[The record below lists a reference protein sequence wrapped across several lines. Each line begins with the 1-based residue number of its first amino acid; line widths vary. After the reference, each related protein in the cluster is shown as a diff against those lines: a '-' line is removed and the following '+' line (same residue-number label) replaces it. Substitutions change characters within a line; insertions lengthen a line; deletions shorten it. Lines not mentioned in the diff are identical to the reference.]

1 MWVGYL
7 DEVQPPV
14 YMHYCLHSEA
24 FYGDPALKIY
34 VPSEPVLAPAH
45 TKVEGTTFSAKAP
58 ELFWIDQ
65 ITGGSYAGY
74 YHNGPGMH
82 PDYNQSIQFFLAE
95 WKTDQR
101 VTAMTQDPAVPS
113 PLGWTG
119 KWFVD
124 EHPDGTFS
132 VYTRV
137 RFTQFSKNTGQITKQ
152 VDRVDFEVS
161 F

>member
-1 MWVGYL
+1 
-7 DEVQPPV
+7 
-14 YMHYCLHSEA
+14 MHYCLHSEA

-45 TKVEGTTFSAKAP
+45 TEKAGTTFSAVAP
-58 ELFWIDQ
+58 EIFWIDQ
-65 ITGGSYAGY
+65 VAGHGVY
-74 YHNGPGMH
+74 DGFYHNGPGMH
-82 PDYNQSIQFFLAE
+82 PDYNLSIQFFLAE

-101 VTAMTQDPAVPS
+101 VTAMTQDPSVPY

-119 KWFVD
+119 TWCVD

-137 RFTQFSKNTGQITKQ
+137 RFTQFSKTTGQITQ
-152 VDRVDFEVS
+152 EVDRVDFEVR